1 MFTNNPEWTFVR
13 DRGDTR
19 QINGGDGYDR
29 WVRVRIFNI
38 DWSARQAEFEWEDQ
52 QSGTLETGTV
62 SLGSNGTDVEEVY
75 FTASYKGPSNGGYTG
90 GAVSCNWD
98 AITIK
103 TSGSSSTLT
112 EEALREGVAVNE
124 ESTKSTRVS
133 HGRVQSP
140 TSQSTKTENLNFEPD
155 VVQFRVTSTNSQ
167 FNNVT
172 RPETT
177 DFGWGHGVAKF
188 NEDGSTEQYAVSH
201 GSGSNSTNGHISEAS
216 SVYGVLQ
223 LVTDVSGD
231 NLRGKVEASVK
242 KAGKGFEL
250 EFTEVQEQQQI
261 LYTAYKFGGG
271 DVDVGFFNAPN
282 SSGTKSIT
290 EPGFQPNFLR
300 LFATPSLNS
309 MDSTNNELS
318 NGTDVGW
325 GQGVAVENS
334 SGVKQGSL
342 AVSQFTSNIDGHAYT
357 SSDTDVFSIAFMNGK
372 TTLDGTAKGS
382 VSFTN
387 NGFDINFG
395 TVNAP
400 NNETPLTVYLAA
412 DSVSEPDAGFEKTP
426 TGTGSVS
433 YSTDT
438 DLDNLCVFS
447 SNTIPAFNQ
456 ERGVASQT
464 WGWNY
469 GQLNNATDT
478 QQIGFYS
485 SSNSVNGHGF
495 SADNILYRSIYT
507 NQSGNEQGRVEGD
520 ISSIGS
526 SSFSIN
532 YSTVSTDSSNGSVE
546 GDTEAFAYYGFGSG
560 EISTGL
566 GVSVNKV
573 VGQTLTKSF
582 SESVQTVAAAG
593 TLVSEFF
600 DLRLIQSFSVFDEQN
615 AAKTTSRV
623 LSESVS
629 NFADVTNFGRVVGPV
644 PQDGVFNTGRFDQA
658 TFNTL
663 RRGETPDSLAQV
675 STFKVDG
682 VPLSVNLFVS
692 DADVLN
698 AGINLFENQFIAD
711 AESTAAEK
719 PLNEVSNVS
728 ENFLKTV
735 IILKSASFAASD
747 QEVSRLSKPFVE
759 SVSSADTLSK
769 LPLKELSEVSTLSD
783 AESFRVSKPLSETS
797 LLSDVVLQ
805 TSSLQ
810 RLFELSVTSDDST
823 TKEPGL
829 TLGESVD
836 AVDSVRQV
844 SESFRVFTEQVVA
857 FSDADKQVSKPL
869 SEGFISVDL
878 IGREAVKSL
887 TQRVSVSDSDIS
899 NISQALTESFA
910 AASTP
915 TPEQAAQRT
924 LLESAALNDVEQMK
938 VFRGITQ
945 QVGSLADL
953 SFFFGTSVAESA
965 SPQDSESRLF
975 SGSRDLQASVD
986 VADFFT
992 DDLAVI
998 ISLAESANLQDVERS
1013 ESDLSRAFAEEQG
1026 VTGSVRK
1033 QLARS
1038 ISESAAASDLES
1050 VLYATSLA
1058 ESQGLSDATS
1068 AVVSSVLR
1076 QDAGVGDEVQPT
1088 AELLR
1093 VFSEAVSS
1101 SDEERFT
1108 ASQPLTESSSPVA
1121 SFSRVSQRF
1130 RSLAED
1136 VVSADNSSLRL
1147 ARVLFEEF
1155 VSDDVPRVEASL
1167 FRLFAESLQVQ
1178 SSVREF
1184 RAFRVFGEGVEP
1196 ADVFA
1201 KRLDTALSEAA
1212 SASDEVVR
1220 EAGLRRRRRA
1230 ELFVSDSDIF
1240 DFQKPLFESAAAQD
1254 SFESEASLFRD
1265 FEQAPKVADLERVE
1279 TRRELAESSGLVDE
1293 VQRAAELL
1301 RFLGEDAE
1309 LVDAESVLA
1318 GRRFGEDV
1326 GVVDAESLKAS
1337 LELEQ
1342 GVDAEDFES
1351 FLLEKAILES
1361 VSQFSE
1367 AGSEAELL
1375 RSVFEAFSASDRES
1389 ALVSKLLAEVQS
1401 VEDSES
1407 VSVFRLLGESARLQ
1421 LGFSR
1426 DAVFRRSVL
1435 QGLSVIDIETVFSQ
1449 RVFTEGLAAVDSLA
1463 FALRRALDA
1472 GFSVSDVLS
1481 LLVPAETVPDAVD
1494 LAALRVAVA
1503 ELSKTRRAFA
1513 DLEAKTPAKA

>member
-1 MFTNNPEWTFVR
+1 
-13 DRGDTR
+13 
-19 QINGGDGYDR
+19 
-29 WVRVRIFNI
+29 
-38 DWSARQAEFEWEDQ
+38 
-52 QSGTLETGTV
+52 
-62 SLGSNGTDVEEVY
+62 
-75 FTASYKGPSNGGYTG
+75 
-90 GAVSCNWD
+90 
-98 AITIK
+98 
-103 TSGSSSTLT
+103 
-112 EEALREGVAVNE
+112 VAVN
-124 ESTKSTRVS
+124 
-133 HGRVQSP
+133 
-140 TSQSTKTENLNFEPD
+140 
-155 VVQFRVTSTNSQ
+155 
-167 FNNVT
+167 
-172 RPETT
+172 
-177 DFGWGHGVAKF
+177 
-188 NEDGSTEQYAVSH
+188 
-201 GSGSNSTNGHISEAS
+201 GSGSQSTNGHLSESTS
-216 SVYGVLQ
+216 SFSVFQV
-223 LVTDVSGD
+223 VTDNSGD
-231 NLRGKVEASVK
+231 VDEGRVAGSASRTSN
-242 KAGKGFEL
+242 GFQL
-250 EFTEVQEQQQI
+250 SFNSTQEQQQVF
-261 LYTAYKFGGG
+261 YTAYKFTNGS
-271 DVDVGFFNAPN
+271 VDVGFFNAPN
-282 SSGTKSIT
+282 STGTKSIT
-290 EPGFQPNFLR
+290 EPGFKPNFLR
-300 LFATPSLNS
+300 LFATPSLNT
-309 MDSTNNELS
+309 MDSINNELS
-318 NGTDVGW
+318 SGTDVGW

-334 SGVKQGSL
+334 GGVKQGSL
-342 AVSQFTSNIDGHAYT
+342 AVSQFSSNIDGHAYT

-372 TTLDGTAKGS
+372 QTLDGTAKGS
-382 VSFTN
+382 VSFTS

-433 YSTDT
+433 YSTGT

-456 ERGVASQT
+456 ESGVGRQT

-485 SSNSVNGHGF
+485 NSDSVNGHAL

-507 NQSGNEQGRVEGD
+507 NANGDEQGRVEGD
-520 ISSIGS
+520 VSSFGS
-526 SSFSIN
+526 SSFSID
-532 YSTVSTDSSNGSVE
+532 YTTVSTDSTNGDVE
-546 GDTEAFAYYGFGSG
+546 GDTEAFAYYGFGA
-560 EISTGL
+560 
-566 GVSVNKV
+566 
-573 VGQTLTKSF
+573 GQTLRESF
-582 SESVQTVAAAG
+582 IETY
-593 TLVSEFF
+593 
-600 DLRLIQSFSVFDEQN
+600 SVFDTQN
-615 AAKTTSRV
+615 SLIVGQV
-623 LSESVS
+623 LGSVS
-629 NFADVTNFGRVVGPV
+629 
-644 PQDGVFNTGRFDQA
+644 QDGVFNTGRFDEG
-658 TFNTL
+658 TFNAL
-663 RRGETPDSLAQV
+663 RRGETSDSSAQV
-675 STFKVDG
+675 STF
-682 VPLSVNLFVS
+682 S
-692 DADVLN
+692 
-698 AGINLFENQFIAD
+698 
-711 AESTAAEK
+711 
-719 PLNEVSNVS
+719 
-728 ENFLKTV
+728 
-735 IILKSASFAASD
+735 
-747 QEVSRLSKPFVE
+747 LSKPFVE
-759 SVSSADTLSK
+759 SVSPADALSK
-769 LPLKELSEVSTLSD
+769 LSLKQFSEVPTLSD
-783 AESFRVSKPLSETS
+783 IESFQVSKPLSETS
-797 LLSDVVLQ
+797 VLSDAVSQ

-810 RLFELSVTSDDST
+810 RLFEVSVASDDST
-823 TKEPGL
+823 TKETEL
-829 TLGESVD
+829 SLGESVD
-836 AVDSVRQV
+836 AVDIVRQV
-844 SESFRVFTEQVVA
+844 SESFRVFTEQVAA

-869 SEGFISVDL
+869 SEGFSAADVID
-878 IGREAVKSL
+878 REVVKSL

-899 NISQALTESFA
+899 NVSQPLSESFA

-915 TPEQAAQRT
+915 TSEQAAQRT

-945 QVGSLADL
+945 QVGSLTDL

-965 SPQDSESRLF
+965 SPQDDESRLF

-1026 VTGSVRK
+1026 VAGSVRK

-1038 ISESAAASDLES
+1038 ISESAAASDIES
-1050 VLYATSLA
+1050 VLYATSLT

-1068 AVVSSVLR
+1068 AVISSVLR

-1108 ASQPLTESSSPVA
+1108 ASQPLTESSSPIA
-1121 SFSRVSQRF
+1121 SFNRVSQRF

-1136 VVSADNSSLRL
+1136 VVSADNSSLKL

-1201 KRLDTALSEAA
+1201 KRLDAALSEAA

-1254 SFESEASLFRD
+1254 SFSSEASLFRD
-1265 FEQAPKVADLERVE
+1265 FEQGAGVADVERVE

-1301 RFLGEDAE
+1301 RFLDEDAE
-1309 LVDAESVLA
+1309 LVDAESVLT

-1342 GVDAEDFES
+1342 GVGTEDFES
-1351 FLLEKAILES
+1351 FLFEKVVLES

-1375 RSVFEAFSASDRES
+1375 RSVFEAFSTSDEES

-1407 VSVFRLLGESARLQ
+1407 VSVFRLLGESARVQ

-1449 RVFTEGLAAVDSLA
+1449 RVFTEGLAAVDSLVL
-1463 FALRRALDA
+1463 ALRRALDA

-1481 LLVPAETVPDAVD
+1481 LLLPAETVPDAVD

>member
-1 MFTNNPEWTFVR
+1 
-13 DRGDTR
+13 
-19 QINGGDGYDR
+19 
-29 WVRVRIFNI
+29 
-38 DWSARQAEFEWEDQ
+38 
-52 QSGTLETGTV
+52 
-62 SLGSNGTDVEEVY
+62 
-75 FTASYKGPSNGGYTG
+75 
-90 GAVSCNWD
+90 
-98 AITIK
+98 
-103 TSGSSSTLT
+103 
-112 EEALREGVAVNE
+112 
-124 ESTKSTRVS
+124 
-133 HGRVQSP
+133 
-140 TSQSTKTENLNFEPD
+140 
-155 VVQFRVTSTNSQ
+155 
-167 FNNVT
+167 
-172 RPETT
+172 
-177 DFGWGHGVAKF
+177 
-188 NEDGSTEQYAVSH
+188 
-201 GSGSNSTNGHISEAS
+201 
-216 SVYGVLQ
+216 
-223 LVTDVSGD
+223 
-231 NLRGKVEASVK
+231 
-242 KAGKGFEL
+242 
-250 EFTEVQEQQQI
+250 
-261 LYTAYKFGGG
+261 
-271 DVDVGFFNAPN
+271 
-282 SSGTKSIT
+282 
-290 EPGFQPNFLR
+290 
-300 LFATPSLNS
+300 
-309 MDSTNNELS
+309 
-318 NGTDVGW
+318 
-325 GQGVAVENS
+325 
-334 SGVKQGSL
+334 
-342 AVSQFTSNIDGHAYT
+342 
-357 SSDTDVFSIAFMNGK
+357 
-372 TTLDGTAKGS
+372 
-382 VSFTN
+382 
-387 NGFDINFG
+387 
-395 TVNAP
+395 
-400 NNETPLTVYLAA
+400 
-412 DSVSEPDAGFEKTP
+412 
-426 TGTGSVS
+426 
-433 YSTDT
+433 
-438 DLDNLCVFS
+438 
-447 SNTIPAFNQ
+447 
-456 ERGVASQT
+456 
-464 WGWNY
+464 
-469 GQLNNATDT
+469 
-478 QQIGFYS
+478 
-485 SSNSVNGHGF
+485 
-495 SADNILYRSIYT
+495 
-507 NQSGNEQGRVEGD
+507 
-520 ISSIGS
+520 
-526 SSFSIN
+526 
-532 YSTVSTDSSNGSVE
+532 
-546 GDTEAFAYYGFGSG
+546 
-560 EISTGL
+560 
-566 GVSVNKV
+566 VSVNKV

-1449 RVFTEGLAAVDSLA
+1449 RVFTEGVAAVDSLA